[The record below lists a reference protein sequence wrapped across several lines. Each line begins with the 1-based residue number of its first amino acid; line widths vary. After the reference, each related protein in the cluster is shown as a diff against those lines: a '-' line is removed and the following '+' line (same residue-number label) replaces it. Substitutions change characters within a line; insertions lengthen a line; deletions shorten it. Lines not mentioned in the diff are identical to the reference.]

1 MCACLCE
8 KECVGGRGGRAARQR
23 ERARAANQEPPK
35 RCVGGGTGAPAA
47 GHHAAP
53 SVRPDLAVR
62 PSLHRP
68 GVCGRGCVD
77 SPGGWGREERGEGGG
92 ATGRER
98 GADRPAGAHARPRAR
113 RVPVP
118 LVQVC
123 IGTQAKQHLT
133 ELGMAGCGK
142 PERQQ
147 VGRGRGGWTC
157 VRRRR
162 RLLPPLSSSFPARAR
177 RAAPSPA
184 PALAGSV
191 ETGSGPKVS
200 PLQKKTDHGLL
211 VWRERVQR
219 RTNRRV
225 WGGGRE
231 GGACSQP
238 ARPLSHLTRPSP
250 LSPLSPRRPVPRR
263 HPPHVGAGPPVAQRR
278 QSAGAVHAGRPA
290 PRVHARVRVAR
301 VMPFHPGGPATGR
314 GGTGGGGAARHRQGR
329 LQVGQGDALLCWEL
343 SERRPLR
350 VKARAC

>member
-162 RLLPPLSSSFPARAR
+162 RRRLLPPLSSSFPARAR

-200 PLQKKTDHGLL
+200 PLQKKLTMASWCG
-211 VWRERVQR
+211 ERACRDEQ
-219 RTNRRV
+219 TEEC
-225 WGGGRE
+225 GGEGGRA
-231 GGACSQP
+231 GRALNPPGPSLISHAPLPSL
-238 ARPLSHLTRPSP
+238 LSHRDAPYPAGTPRTLALARRSHSAARVRGPSTQVGP
-250 LSPLSPRRPVPRR
+250 PRACTPVYVSRASC
-263 HPPHVGAGPPVAQRR
+263 HFTQAGPPPAEVGPVA
-278 QSAGAVHAGRPA
+278 V
-290 PRVHARVRVAR
+290 
-301 VMPFHPGGPATGR
+301 GPLDT
-314 GGTGGGGAARHRQGR
+314 
-329 LQVGQGDALLCWEL
+329 
-343 SERRPLR
+343 
-350 VKARAC
+350 ARAAFRSARGTPCCVGS